1 MAKITNIKDVINNAS
16 RKIYI
21 IVGES
26 NNKTHTVNSNSEWV
40 GDIWVPWIKNQDESN
55 KAIRITIEGEPGTTT
70 IWVFQDYLNPPN
82 KDQVK
87 YHKGKEGKQVVKF
100 NII

>member
-21 IVGES
+21 IAGES

-40 GDIWVPWIKNQDESN
+40 GDIL
-55 KAIRITIEGEPGTTT
+55 
-70 IWVFQDYLNPPN
+70 VFQDYLNPPN

-87 YHKGKEGKQVVKF
+87 SHKGKDKEGKQVVKF